1 MNNFLRFF
9 FLFIALPTMGQQ
21 SESLIPRDAV
31 SVFSINNIHLLQKIS
46 LDQLVQYEFM
56 EEVQQELFDGS
67 TSGKT
72 LKDTGID
79 FDQKMNVF
87 FGKTP
92 DFELS
97 GFSFGV
103 TNQAQ
108 LFEVFDDFEPVE
120 SAYEG
125 VSFYSSYFNLIA
137 IRGKSAVLFRI
148 SPSMEMVNSITDSIW
163 YARGNEYP
171 WNEESMEEFFQEIE
185 PEESNEIEF
194 FEDMETEENTSTPLE
209 EESLPIADADPTSKT
224 YYELMDSVQL
234 FLHKAQV
241 KQVCDELFLDNENL
255 LKNAPLLVERL
266 KRDVAGVFY
275 FDNGKSIDKNASIY
289 QLQMLYPSFFR
300 NLEELYEGNVFLGD
314 LILGDQ
320 SVEMHVD
327 TKYGDKLGSIYQEMT
342 DAKFDKNV
350 LKYIHKDNSAF
361 FTYRINMGAMYEQAH
376 KVIVPLLE
384 AESDP
389 RFASTLLVLELWD
402 TFLNKDAVFDT
413 YKGNMFGTYNGIEK
427 IKTKKFVFEY
437 DEETFEY
444 TEKEV
449 EAEEDMPLF
458 TLGFSTDRSDIP
470 QKILKYLARIDPELR
485 NEGDYWIYENQ
496 VLGSAPL
503 YMILKNNLFIFTNDP
518 RLATTHPN
526 GYGSNSLAKNRAK
539 QAKKSGFIYGHADLG
554 MAVESLPRGL
564 FNDQENEMLDVIR
577 GKSGKIEL
585 TSSKTSPNTT
595 SMKLRYEF
603 DGQTDDSGA
612 YILDLI
618 NSLYVISK

>member
-125 VSFYSSYFNLIA
+125 VTFYSSYFNLIA

-148 SPSMEMVNSITDSIW
+148 SPSMDMVNSITDSIW

-300 NLEELYEGNVFLGD
+300 NLEELYDGNVFLGD

-376 KVIVPLLE
+376 AVIVPLLE

-389 RFASTLLVLELWD
+389 RFSSTLLVLELWD

-503 YMILKNNLFIFTNDP
+503 YMILKNDLFIFTNDP

-526 GYGSNSLAKNRAK
+526 GYGANSLAKNRAK